1 MQILYEGAHCP
12 AVAVRYTGPCSE
24 VPGLTRSC
32 ATTAWLEVAEDG
44 SEKVESSVKMLH
56 LRKNSRQLGCRRTEF
71 SSLSKF
77 GIYEVN

>member
-12 AVAVRYTGPCSE
+12 EVAVRYTCPCSE

-56 LRKNSRQLGCRRTEF
+56 L
-71 SSLSKF
+71 
-77 GIYEVN
+77 